1 MFSVLGLFAVLCRV
15 LALLH
20 RQRTPG
26 YDDYMLFVAYA
37 FSIGFTI
44 SSYVSVRW
52 GVGLKLSDAPPSWA
66 VNAIKVS
73 RHLPRQGRNSLIQSA
88 GRVRHRDFLLLLAL
102 FHQAVDPVL
111 VHEIG

>member
-1 MFSVLGLFAVLCRV
+1 MSPGVMFSVLGLFAVLCRV

-73 RHLPRQGRNSLIQSA
+73 RRLPQQGRNLLI
-88 GRVRHRDFLLLLAL
+88 
-102 FHQAVDPVL
+102 
-111 VHEIG
+111 